1 MDSLPSLNPR
11 TADAPQSTQL
21 RRPHRLFRI
30 LTLLF
35 WGFTSVPI
43 ALLPSALLPS
53 AAWASSDKPTG
64 VPPRP
69 PAMDLDALA
78 NGPSLAFQIESS
90 SKDSVG
96 LSLSAGWN
104 LVSLPLQPYDTAITS
119 VLAPIAGS
127 VGQVWVYQGCDA
139 LDPWRLYDPAD
150 PAASNLTHLEHRLGF
165 WMLLTADAVLTID
178 GDLPAGTTTP
188 ICSGWN
194 LIGHPR
200 NGPLP
205 VAGALVSI
213 AASVDRVFAFEGGAG
228 PDGWSFW
235 SPATPAWVHDL
246 EQLSPGRGYW
256 VLANADATFVA
267 VEPEPPPTISAL
279 DILEGQ
285 VITAPIGL
293 SATLETSAEVTW
305 TLAHRPEGETTWTV
319 FGQGSGPAVAA
330 QLDPTLLLNGIYE
343 VRLEATDVFGQS
355 TTADGNVQVGGAMK
369 PGVVTLSFADLTVP
383 MAGLP
388 ITVVRTYDSRDKS
401 VGDFGV
407 GWRLELVKGTYR
419 NNRPPGEG
427 WILTGSESTF
437 PQIPCDR
444 SVETLG
450 HFTDIRLGDQSGYR
464 FALVVD
470 TFGTESLANGGC
482 DGEARFVQTAGRPGA
497 SLDILGNRDV
507 FHPGQTHDLL
517 DGSTFEIYEPQTV
530 LLTTPEGL
538 EYVLTLDGG
547 VQQVSDPAGQT
558 VTFDDNGIHH
568 SDGRSVFFE
577 RDAQGRIRYL
587 IDPAGQTVSYSY
599 DAAGDLVAVTDRS
612 AETVRF
618 EYLPEIPHHLARLIA
633 PDGSVGQEFGYDETG
648 RAVLSCNALGN
659 CLEMDHDL
667 AGQRETVYDASGRPA
682 ILDYDEAGQ
691 ILART
696 DALGHTAQF
705 TYDPQGRVTSTT
717 DALGAVTSMAYD
729 ERGNLL
735 SITKPHGPGD
745 DPADFT
751 TQQLYDLRNRLLAID
766 FPGGGG
772 LRFTYG
778 ASDQATQISD
788 HAGNV
793 LAAFSLDPTGRMVA
807 ESGPFGSQQMVLD
820 SAGNVVQST
829 DAFGRVRTMTYDALN
844 RLTSLTSDD
853 DRVSTFDYD
862 AEDRE
867 IRADYGNGI
876 AVDFGYDAGPLWT
889 RAEGP
894 TVGSVERLLDD
905 GGRTA
910 GWRRGDGSEVR
921 FERGPAGRLL
931 REVEPL
937 GRETIFTYDTA
948 GRLASTTDP
957 RGGTTT
963 LVRDP
968 VGRVIERHNALD
980 HASLRTYRPGGQL
993 ESVTNPLGHTWT
1005 FQTTPLESTTVDPL
1019 GRATRVTL
1027 SDLGLPTTWT
1037 FADDSTRSAE
1047 YLLSSPWVDAQD
1059 YPTRLTDEVGRQRLF
1074 TYDNFGR
1081 MTSATDEAAA
1091 ATTFAWAD
1099 QLLTS
1104 ITGPTGES
1112 RSFTYDALD
1121 NIVSIGLEGGGVI
1134 ARTYGDDNRLAS
1146 ETRPSGVA
1154 WSYEYDDV
1162 GRLESRHASSG
1173 ESVSFGWNTGDELV
1187 TMDDITG
1194 TTAYQYDAGG
1204 DLSDISFPDGSSV
1217 HYQSDLLGRVTA
1229 VTIEA
1234 PVSAP
1239 LTATYGY
1246 DDAGRLVSVVDPLG
1260 GATSWVYNPVGL
1272 PLSRT
1277 LPNGVESQWTY
1288 DLRNRLGSVSHRQ
1301 ADGVVLASATYER
1314 SPSGEPSRITFE
1326 DGSRVDLTYDAG
1338 LRLANERFF
1347 DALGVL
1353 EEDIT
1358 YTYDAAGNRI
1368 TRDDASGLS
1377 TYTYA
1382 PGQRLVSVAGAA
1394 PESYGYDADG
1404 RRIEMQRNG
1413 ESWSLSFDA
1422 ADRLSAM
1429 AEGGVTVASYVHDG
1443 SARRVGATSQG
1454 VERRLL
1460 VAPTVGEG
1468 LDSPHL
1474 IRHANGS
1481 LAAAYVWAGEEPLMR
1496 FGPSGPVYYLT
1507 DGSGSVLALAD
1518 ADGDSAARFRYD
1530 GFGNL
1535 RSAEGPEAQADA
1547 ALGGDFRFHGAWL
1560 EEATGLYHMRAR
1572 DYDPSTGLFLSQ
1584 DPAEVDLTRPESLH
1598 PYSFADG
1605 NPYLY
1610 RDPTGLFTMIEINI
1624 SINVQTSLSMTNTLI
1639 VNYLR
1644 VWARERVGEIIT
1656 DLLLDFLAKM
1666 LPFGGWIDSL
1676 AGLGNQQSQVL
1687 DKWGPKVLCSALD
1700 ASGYLDYVWLEVS
1713 LGGDGKPGD
1722 DGLRC
1727 GQPPIRNT
1735 NTNPDFL
1742 LSKHAPSELDK
1753 SSKKS
1758 WLVGDFKF
1766 RANRNIKVNG
1776 GQFKRMM
1783 DHAKHYEH
1791 MPVALYVT
1799 WVPTGMQKVRALQEN
1814 SVRRGV
1820 ILYLMSIKS

>member
-1 MDSLPSLNPR
+1 MDPR
-11 TADAPQSTQL
+11 TAPLSFSTLHDAPVGARAASNAPRL
-21 RRPHRLFRI
+21 PRPVITALATLV
-30 LTLLF
+30 LTL
-35 WGFTSVPI
+35 
-43 ALLPSALLPS
+43 ALLPSAGL
-53 AAWASSDKPTG
+53 AASGDKPAE

-69 PAMDLDALA
+69 PAMDIDALA

-90 SKDSVG
+90 NKDSVA

-104 LVSLPLQPYDTAITS
+104 LVSLPLEPYDTAITS
-119 VLAPIAGS
+119 ILAPIAGS
-127 VGQVWVYQGCDA
+127 VGQVWVYEGCDA
-139 LDPWRLYDPAD
+139 LDPWRLYDPTD
-150 PAASNLTHLEHRLGF
+150 PAASNLTNLDHRLGF
-165 WMLLTADAVLTID
+165 WILLTADALLTLD
-178 GDLPAGTTTP
+178 GDPPVDSTTP
-188 ICSGWN
+188 ICTGWN

-200 NGPLP
+200 NAPLP

-213 AASVDRVFAFEGGAG
+213 AASVDRVFAFEGGSG
-228 PDGWSFW
+228 TYGWSFW
-235 SPATPAWVHDL
+235 SPDTPSWVHDL

-267 VEPEPPPTISAL
+267 VEPEPPPTLGAL
-279 DILEGQ
+279 NLLEGQ
-285 VITAPIGL
+285 VVTAPMEL
-293 SATLETSAEVTW
+293 SATIDTNAEVTW
-305 TLAHRPEGETTWTV
+305 TLAHRPEGETTWSV
-319 FGQGSGPAVAA
+319 FGQGSGPVVTA

-355 TTADGNVQVGGAMK
+355 TTAEGNVQVDGAMK

-427 WILTGSESTF
+427 WILTGSTSTF

-450 HFTDIRLGDQSGYR
+450 HFTDIRLGDQSAYR

-482 DGEARFVQTAGRPGA
+482 DGEARFVQTGGRPGA

-507 FHPGQTHDLL
+507 FHPGQTHHLL
-517 DGSTFEIYEPQTV
+517 DASTQEIFEPQTV

-577 RDAQGRIRYL
+577 RDGLGRIRYL

-599 DAAGDLVAVTDRS
+599 DAAGDLVAVTDRA
-612 AETVRF
+612 AETIRL

-633 PDGSVGQEFGYDETG
+633 PDGSVCQEFGYDDTG
-648 RAVLSCNALGN
+648 RAVLSCNASGH

-667 AGQRETVYDASGRPA
+667 AGRRETVYDASGRPA
-682 ILDYDEAGQ
+682 LLDYDEAGQ
-691 ILART
+691 VLART
-696 DALGHTAQF
+696 DALGHTTHF
-705 TYDPQGRVTSTT
+705 TYDPQGRMTSTT
-717 DALGAVTSMAYD
+717 DAMGAVTSMTYD

-735 SITKPHGPGD
+735 SITKPHAPGD
-745 DPADFT
+745 DAADFT
-751 TQQLYDLRNRLLAID
+751 TQQLYDLQNRLLAVD

-788 HAGNV
+788 HDGNV
-793 LAAFSLDPTGRMVA
+793 LAAFSLDTAGRTVS
-807 ESGPFGSQQMVLD
+807 ESGPFGSEQMVLD

-829 DAFGRVRTMTYDALN
+829 DAFGRVRHSSYDALN
-844 RLTSLTSDD
+844 RLTSLTSGDD
-853 DRVSTFDYD
+853 QVATFAYD

-876 AVDFGYDAGPLWT
+876 AVDFDYDSGSLWT

-894 TVGSVERLLDD
+894 TLGSVERLLDE

-921 FERGPAGRLL
+921 FEKGPAGRLL

-937 GRETIFTYDTA
+937 GRTTTFTYDAA
-948 GRLASTTDP
+948 GHLTSTTDP

-963 LVRDP
+963 LIRDP
-968 VGRVIERHNALD
+968 VGRVIERQDALG
-980 HASLRTYRPGGQL
+980 HASLRSYRPDGQL

-1005 FQTTPLESTTVDPL
+1005 FETTPLESTTVDPL
-1019 GRATRVTL
+1019 GRTTRVAL
-1027 SDLGLPTTWT
+1027 SDLGLPTTWS
-1037 FADDSTRSAE
+1037 FADGSSRAAE

-1074 TYDNFGR
+1074 TYDSFGR
-1081 MTSATDEAAA
+1081 MTSASDEAGA
-1091 ATTFAWAD
+1091 ATTYAWAEE
-1099 QLLTS
+1099 LLTS

-1121 NIVSIGLEGGGVI
+1121 NVASISLEDGGAI
-1134 ARTYGDDNRLAS
+1134 HRTYGDDNRLAS

-1154 WSYEYDDV
+1154 WSYEYDAV
-1162 GRLESRHASSG
+1162 GHLESRHASSG
-1173 ESVSFGWNTGDELV
+1173 ESVSFSWNTGDELV
-1187 TMDDITG
+1187 AMDDSTG
-1194 TTAYQYDAGG
+1194 TTGYQYDAGG
-1204 DLSDISFPDGSSV
+1204 DLSDITFPDGSSV
-1217 HYQSDLLGRVTA
+1217 RYERDLLGRVTA
-1229 VTIEA
+1229 VTVEA
-1234 PVSAP
+1234 PASAP
-1239 LTATYGY
+1239 MTTTYGY
-1246 DDAGRLVSVVDPLG
+1246 DDAGRLVSVADPLG
-1260 GATSWVYNPVGL
+1260 GSTSWVYNAVGR
-1272 PLSRT
+1272 PLSRS
-1277 LPNGVESQWTY
+1277 LPNGVVSQWTY
-1288 DLRNRLGSVSHRQ
+1288 DLRDRLSSVSHRR
-1301 ADGVVLASATYER
+1301 ADGVVLASAAYER
-1314 SPSGEPSRITFE
+1314 SASGEPSRITFE

-1338 LRLANERFF
+1338 LRLASERFF
-1347 DALGVL
+1347 DAAGLL
-1353 EEDIT
+1353 EEEIT
-1358 YTYDAAGNRI
+1358 YTYDAAGNRLS
-1368 TRDDASGLS
+1368 RGDAAGLS

-1382 PGQRLVSVAGAA
+1382 PGQRLVGVDGPS

-1404 RRIEMQRNG
+1404 RRTSMLRDG

-1422 ADRLSAM
+1422 ADRLSAV
-1429 AEGGVTVASYVHDG
+1429 AEGGMPVASYVHDG

-1454 VERRLL
+1454 IERRLL
-1460 VAPTVGEG
+1460 VAPTLGEG

-1474 IRHANGS
+1474 IRDAAGS
-1481 LAAAYVWAGEEPLMR
+1481 LAAAFVWAGEEPLMR

-1507 DGSGSVLALAD
+1507 DGSGSVLVLAD
-1518 ADGDSAARFRYD
+1518 AAGGSAARFRYD

-1535 RSAEGPEAQADA
+1535 RSSEGPQAQTA
-1547 ALGGDFRFHGAWL
+1547 ASLGGDLRFHGAWL

-1572 DYDPSTGLFLSQ
+1572 DYDPATGLFLSQ

-1610 RDPTGLFTMIEINI
+1610 RDPTGLFTLIEINI
-1624 SINVQTSLSMTNTLI
+1624 SINVHTSMSAMNTLI

-1656 DLLLDFLAKM
+1656 DLLLDFLVKM
-1666 LPFGGWIDSL
+1666 LPFGGWIDTL
-1676 AGLGNQQSQVL
+1676 DGLGNKQSQVL

-1700 ASGYLDYVWLEVS
+1700 ASGYLDYAWLEVS
-1713 LGGDGKPGD
+1713 LGADGKPGD
-1722 DGLRC
+1722 DGLTC
-1727 GQPPIRNT
+1727 QQPIVKNT
-1735 NTNPDFL
+1735 NVNPDFL

-1766 RANRNIKVNG
+1766 RASRNIKANG

-1783 DHAKHYEH
+1783 AHAKNYEH
-1791 MPVALYVT
+1791 MPVALYIT
-1799 WVPTGMQKVRALQEN
+1799 WFPTGMQKVKALHEN
-1814 SVRRGV
+1814 SLRRGV
-1820 ILYLMSIKS
+1820 LLYLLSIKS